1 MGQRKNHTPTPAP
14 LFISPLD
21 QRYVYMSIRE
31 CRVSKKVFSITL
43 LDWHINT
50 AILFKVMS

>member
-21 QRYVYMSIRE
+21 QRYVYISIRE
-31 CRVSKKVFSITL
+31 RRVSKKVFSITL

>member
-21 QRYVYMSIRE
+21 QRYVYIRE
-31 CRVSKKVFSITL
+31 CCVSKKVFSITL
-43 LDWHINT
+43 QDWLVNS
-50 AILFKVMS
+50 AIIFRVMS